1 MPSKS
6 IDIYTPAGTVTYT
19 ELAGGVTQINVRY
32 QFANVV
38 DIRIYF
44 TDLSVI
50 RYYQVPCKLTTS
62 P

>member
-6 IDIYTPAGTVTYT
+6 IDIYTPSGTVSYT
-19 ELAGGVTQINVRY
+19 ELSGGVSQINVRY

-44 TDLSVI
+44 SDLSLI
-50 RYYQVPCKLTTS
+50 RFYQVACKVTTT